1 MKIRATV
8 SKYAPYGIWA
18 FFAFFCLRYAIEIL
32 NGGNSWKTGD
42 WLINYSAG
50 PIRRGLMGSILLTI
64 SNFGLSLLWL
74 TYFFQVS
81 IYATIFV
88 FVLKLYKKTE
98 RGLFWL
104 LILYSPAFL
113 LFSFY
118 DIQGGFRKEILVFAI
133 FTFFCLIYTSN
144 KITQVKL
151 MFVSFIYVVAGLSHE
166 LTVFTLPFFLY
177 LLYISAKEGLI
188 KNSVAISYGIGLL
201 VVSFIILLFS
211 TLHKGDTYSADA
223 ICQSLV
229 DQDLNSIICNGAI
242 NALGDDTIN
251 AISRVSNYLNYRS
264 LSTPFLFALTMLP
277 LFFTTW
283 WKKRTYV
290 LFVVSCIAMSP
301 LFLFAVDWGRWIYIL
316 SFMLFCL
323 TLTEK
328 VTVKFAYKNILVII
342 GIVYLSTWSIPHCC
356 VGGYNYGIIGIDWA
370 YKIKNYPIK
379 IIEILK

>member
-1 MKIRATV
+1 MIIRATV
-8 SKYAPYGIWA
+8 AKYAPYGIWA

-50 PIRRGLMGSILLTI
+50 PIRRGLMGSILLSI

-74 TYFFQVS
+74 TYFFQVL
-81 IYATIFV
+81 IYGTIFI

-133 FTFFCLIYTSN
+133 FSFFCFIYASN

-151 MFVSFIYVVAGLSHE
+151 MFISFIYVVAGFSHE

-177 LLYISAKEGLI
+177 LLYMSAKEGFV
-188 KNSVAISYGIGLL
+188 KNSVAINYGIGLS
-201 VVSFIILLFS
+201 VISFTILLFS
-211 TLHKGDTYSADA
+211 NLYKGNTYSAEV
-223 ICQSLV
+223 ICQSIV
-229 DQDLNSIICNGAI
+229 DRDIGATICAGAI
-242 NALGDDTIN
+242 NALGDDTRH
-251 AISRVSNYLNYRS
+251 AFDRVLNYLNYRS
-264 LSTPFLFALTMLP
+264 FSISFLFALAMLP
-277 LFFTTW
+277 LIFTSW
-283 WKKRTYV
+283 LKRRTHV
-290 LFVVSCIAMSP
+290 LLVVSLIAMTP
-301 LFLFAVDWGRWIYIL
+301 LFLVAVDWGRWIYIL
-316 SFMLFCL
+316 SFMVFCL
-323 TLTEK
+323 ALTEK
-328 VTVKFAYKNILVII
+328 VTVKLPYNSIFVIA
-342 GIVYLSTWSIPHCC
+342 GIVYLTTWSIPHCC

-370 YKIKNYPIK
+370 YKVKNYPIK

>member
-1 MKIRATV
+1 MITRATV
-8 SKYAPYGIWA
+8 AKYAPYGIWA

-50 PIRRGLMGSILLTI
+50 PIRRGLMGSILLSI

-74 TYFFQVS
+74 TYFFQVL
-81 IYATIFV
+81 IYGTIFI

-133 FTFFCLIYTSN
+133 FSFFCFIYASN

-151 MFVSFIYVVAGLSHE
+151 MFISFIYVVAGFSHE

-177 LLYISAKEGLI
+177 LLYMSAKEGFV
-188 KNSVAISYGIGLL
+188 KNSVAINYGIGLS
-201 VVSFIILLFS
+201 VISFTILLFS
-211 TLHKGDTYSADA
+211 NLYKGNTYSAEV
-223 ICQSLV
+223 ICQSIV
-229 DQDLNSIICNGAI
+229 DRDIGATICAGAI
-242 NALGDDTIN
+242 NALGDDTRH
-251 AISRVSNYLNYRS
+251 AFDRVLNYLNYRS
-264 LSTPFLFALTMLP
+264 FSISFLFALAMLP
-277 LFFTTW
+277 LIFTSW
-283 WKKRTYV
+283 LKRRTHV
-290 LFVVSCIAMSP
+290 LLVVSLIAMTP
-301 LFLFAVDWGRWIYIL
+301 LFLVAVDWGRWIYIL
-316 SFMLFCL
+316 SFMVFCL
-323 TLTEK
+323 ALTEK
-328 VTVKFAYKNILVII
+328 VTVKLPYNSIFVIA
-342 GIVYLSTWSIPHCC
+342 GIVYLTTWSIPHCC

-370 YKIKNYPIK
+370 YKVKNYPIK